1 MICNSCGKQNP
12 DGSDFCSGCGNRLSA
27 SGNPASQYS
36 APNTSSQPYYPP
48 PQPVAPPPYYGGSN
62 SQYVPNRPY
71 VGQNLTGSQS
81 SFSQN
86 WRAAAGSPV
95 FLVAVLIYSLS
106 FLITLIQI
114 MDQVDN
120 LSYMLYRSG
129 FRGMN
134 GTFMLLLFLM
144 LIPNVLF
151 GIGLWLI
158 YAEGKKTQGLPIKTT
173 GLSMVFGVVIFQF
186 VLICIVLLILFVYA
200 CIELE
205 AASRYSRYS
214 YYYSSSVSSDIGFA
228 IGIILIVAGLVI
240 GFYTCLI
247 RMLSNMKNAV
257 FQNSPNTTCVTVV
270 AVFCFIMGGFTFIGA
285 LKSSEAIFQ
294 ALLSSSQMILFGIA
308 LIQYKNKMLYCNTP
322 YYGMR

>member
-12 DGSDFCSGCGNRLSA
+12 DGSGFCSGCGNRLSA
-27 SGNPASQYS
+27 SGNPTSQYS
-36 APNTSSQPYYPP
+36 APNTSSQPYYSP

-86 WRAAAGSPV
+86 WRAAAGSPL
-95 FLVAVLIYSLS
+95 FLVAVLVCSLS

-114 MDQVDN
+114 MDQGDN
-120 LSYMLYRSG
+120 ISYMLYRSG
-129 FRGMN
+129 LSGISD
-134 GTFMLLLFLM
+134 TFVLIMILAMIPYVLL
-144 LIPNVLF
+144 

-158 YAEGKKTQGLPIKTT
+158 YAEGKKPQGLPIKTT

-186 VLICIVLLILFVYA
+186 VLICIALIIFFVRI
-200 CIELE
+200 CIAIE

-214 YYYSSSVSSDIGFA
+214 YSSSVSSGVSVAVVIFLLVASLA
-228 IGIILIVAGLVI
+228 IS
-240 GFYTCLI
+240 FYVCLI
-247 RMLSNMKNAV
+247 RLLTNMKNSV
-257 FQNSPNTTCVTVV
+257 YQNSPNTTCVTAV
-270 AVFCFIMGGFTFIGA
+270 AVFCFIMGGFTLLGA
-285 LKSSEAIFQ
+285 LRISSLPVQ
-294 ALLSSSQMILFGIA
+294 VVLSAAQMILFGIA
-308 LIQYKNKMLYCNTP
+308 LIRYKNKMLYCNTP